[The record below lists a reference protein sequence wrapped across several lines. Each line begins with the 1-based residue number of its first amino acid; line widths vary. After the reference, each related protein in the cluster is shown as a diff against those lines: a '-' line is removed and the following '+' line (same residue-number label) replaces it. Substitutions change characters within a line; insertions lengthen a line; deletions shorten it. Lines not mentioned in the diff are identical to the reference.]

1 MPLHDADLGSL
12 TIGGTM
18 ANPQQVGSFVPTT
31 NVWDPA
37 ELYSVEVTS
46 PRFKE
51 LLVRLYQNINLI
63 AIVLNTKDS
72 GIYDKIGE
80 FVNGQV
86 WFPNPNLNSTSQ
98 LTPTFRQVYRTVINF
113 GTLPNAAVK
122 SVAHGITT
130 TVATTFTRIYGT
142 ASDTTNK
149 IYIPLPFVETLGN
162 NIQLDVDATNVN
174 ITTTIDYTNFN
185 VCYIIVEYIQQ

>member
-1 MPLHDADLGSL
+1 
-12 TIGGTM
+12 M
-18 ANPQQVGSFVPTT
+18 ANQEQVGSFVPTT

-37 ELYSVEVTS
+37 EIASVDVNS

-51 LLVRLYQNINLI
+51 LLVFLYQNINLI

-72 GIYDKIGE
+72 GYYVDSE

-86 WFPNPNLNSTSQ
+86 WFPDPTLDSTSQ
-98 LTPTFRQVYRTVINF
+98 LTPALRQVYRKVIDF
-113 GTLPNAAVK
+113 GQLPNATTK
-122 SVAHGITT
+122 SVPHEITLT
-130 TVATTFTRIYGT
+130 SATTFTRIYGT

-149 IYIPLPFVETLGN
+149 IYIPIPFVETLGN
-162 NIQLDVDATNVN
+162 NIQLDVDATNVT

-185 VCYIIVEYIQQ
+185 VCYVILELIQQ